1 MVGIV
6 VFALLTSL
14 PLCPGRERSLV
25 GTIEGASGR
34 RRGKTPHPFFYSFLF
49 SPRKTKPP
57 GLAKERKKRERGEKK
72 KNVSPPPSAPLLSDD
87 EERVRGGVLN
97 VVLKFEP
104 KNSFKTPRMRGHI

>member
-25 GTIEGASGR
+25 GTIEGGSGR
-34 RRGKTPHPFFYSFLF
+34 RRGKTPHPFFLLLF
-49 SPRKTKPP
+49 FRPAKPNP
-57 GLAKERKKRERGEKK
+57 GSQKKEGEKK

-87 EERVRGGVLN
+87 KETRVRCGVLN

-104 KNSFKTPRMRGHI
+104 KNSFKTPRMRGDI